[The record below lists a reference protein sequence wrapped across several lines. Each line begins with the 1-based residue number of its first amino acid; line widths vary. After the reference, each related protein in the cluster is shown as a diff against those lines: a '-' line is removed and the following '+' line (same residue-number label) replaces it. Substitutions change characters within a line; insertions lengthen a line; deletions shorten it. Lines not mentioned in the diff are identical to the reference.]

1 MMQMGKWRRAIV
13 ATGIGLA
20 VCARPASAHSGPPYP
35 IVSTQ
40 TFGPYQVSVWTDPD
54 TTDDRTPAGR
64 FWVTVKPAHVDAAP
78 PPETRVHVAIA
89 PTDRDGATIEG
100 DAATID
106 HDATQHLVALLMD
119 HEGPF
124 RVHVSIDGPL
134 GHADIDS
141 HVDATYDLRP
151 APMLMFVFAMPFVL
165 VGFLWIKLLLRRR
178 TRRMATRPGANDA
191 ASS

>member
-1 MMQMGKWRRAIV
+1 MTRAGQWRRAI
-13 ATGIGLA
+13 ATTIVLLA
-20 VCARPASAHSGPPYP
+20 AGARPALAHSGPPYP
-35 IVSTQ
+35 IVQTQ

-64 FWVTVKPAHVDAAP
+64 FWITVKPARADAAL
-78 PPETRVHVAIA
+78 PPETRVHVSIA
-89 PTDRDGATIEG
+89 PADRDGATV
-100 DAATID
+100 DADAETID

-134 GHADIDS
+134 GRADLDS
-141 HVDATYDLRP
+141 RVDATYDLRP

-165 VGFLWIKLLLRRR
+165 VGFLWIKVLLRRR
-178 TRRMATRPGANDA
+178 RRG
-191 ASS
+191 

>member
-1 MMQMGKWRRAIV
+1 MTRTEKWRRTIAATAVLV
-13 ATGIGLA
+13 AVG
-20 VCARPASAHSGPPYP
+20 ARPALAHSGPPYP

-40 TFGPYQVSVWTDPD
+40 TAGPYQVSVWTDPD
-54 TTDDRTPAGR
+54 TTDDGTAAGR
-64 FWVTVKPAHVDAAP
+64 FWITVKPSGVDAAA

-89 PTDRDGATIEG
+89 PADRDGATLEG
-100 DAATID
+100 DATRLD
-106 HDATQHLVALLMD
+106 NDATQHLVALLMD

-134 GHADIDS
+134 GRAELDS
-141 HVDATYDLRP
+141 RVDATYDLRP
-151 APMLMFVFAMPFVL
+151 APMLMVVFAMPFVL

-178 TRRMATRPGANDA
+178 RRAASPPKTNDA

>member
-1 MMQMGKWRRAIV
+1 MRQTAKWRRAIAATAVLLV
-13 ATGIGLA
+13 AG
-20 VCARPASAHSGPPYP
+20 ARPALAHSGPPYP
-35 IVSTQ
+35 IVTTQ
-40 TFGPYQVSVWTDPD
+40 PAGPYQVSVWTDPD
-54 TTDDRTPAGR
+54 TTDDGTPAGR
-64 FWVTVKPAHVDAAP
+64 FWITVKPAGVDAAA

-89 PTDRDGATIEG
+89 PADRGGATLEG
-100 DAATID
+100 DATRLEN
-106 HDATQHLVALLMD
+106 DATQHLVALLMD

-134 GHADIDS
+134 GRADLDS

-178 TRRMATRPGANDA
+178 SRSPNRRRGGAP
-191 ASS
+191 SGT

>member
-1 MMQMGKWRRAIV
+1 MRQTAKWWRAIAATAVLV
-13 ATGIGLA
+13 AVG
-20 VCARPASAHSGPPYP
+20 ARPALAHSGPPYP

-40 TFGPYQVSVWTDPD
+40 TVGPYQVSVWTDPD
-54 TTDDRTPAGR
+54 TTDDGTAAGR
-64 FWVTVKPAHVDAAP
+64 FWITVKPSGVDAAA

-89 PTDRDGATIEG
+89 PADRDGATLEG
-100 DAATID
+100 DAARIEN
-106 HDATQHLVALLMD
+106 DATQHLVALLMD

-134 GHADIDS
+134 GRADLDS
-141 HVDATYDLRP
+141 RVDATYDLRP
-151 APMLMFVFAMPFVL
+151 APMLMVVFAMPFVL

-178 TRRMATRPGANDA
+178 RAAGPPKANDA